1 MSHPAVRRLQT
12 LAETVLA
19 YVRSAP
25 GTYAWLAILLV
36 NTIIMDQFDPR
47 FRYHFVLHHST
58 NLRELSHD
66 PIRVLI
72 SSALWLDGG
81 HWWPY
86 LILYSLFHAPVE
98 RWLGSARWLLVVV
111 ISHVGATYLS
121 QSVVYFNISHGGA
134 PASDAFVPDIGV
146 SYALAGAEGV
156 LAYLITAPWRYFYA
170 TALILYYGTSLFGDT
185 DFTELGHFTA
195 LLLGFACY
203 PLTRARAGSWD
214 PLLSLRSAWTR
225 LRSN

>member
-1 MSHPAVRRLQT
+1 MSHPVARRLHT
-12 LAETVLA
+12 AAETALA

-36 NTIIMDQFDPR
+36 NTIIMDQFSPR

-72 SSALWLDGG
+72 SSALWIDGG

-98 RWLGSARWLLVVV
+98 RWLGSARWLAVVV
-111 ISHVGATYLS
+111 VSHVGATYLS
-121 QSVVYFNISHGGA
+121 QSVVYYNVSHGNA
-134 PASDAFVPDIGV
+134 PPSDAFVPDIGV

-156 LAYLITAPWRYFYA
+156 LAYLITAPWRYIYA
-170 TALILYYGTSLFGDT
+170 AALIVYYGIPLIGDW
-185 DFTELGHFTA
+185 DFTDLGHLSA
-195 LLLGFACY
+195 LLLGLACY
-203 PLTRARAGSWD
+203 PLTRDRVGSWD
-214 PLLSLRSAWTR
+214 PMLSLRSVWTR

>member
-1 MSHPAVRRLQT
+1 MSHPAARYLRT
-12 LAETVLA
+12 ATEDVLA

-25 GTYAWLAILLV
+25 GTYAWLVILLI
-36 NTIIMDQFDPR
+36 NTIIMDHFSPR

-98 RWLGSARWLLVVV
+98 RWLGSWRWLLVVV

-121 QSVVYFNISHGGA
+121 QSVVYYNISHGTA
-134 PASDAFVPDIGV
+134 PASDAFVSDIGV
-146 SYALAGAEGV
+146 SYALAGVEGV
-156 LAYLITAPWRYFYA
+156 LTYLITAPWRYFYVA
-170 TALILYYGTSLFGDT
+170 GLVIYYGVAMLGDW
-185 DFTELGHFTA
+185 DFTDLGHFTA
-195 LLLGFACY
+195 LLLGLACY
-203 PLTRARAGSWD
+203 PLTRDRAGSWD
-214 PLLSLRSAWTR
+214 PVLSLRSVWTR
-225 LRSN
+225 VRSE

>member
-1 MSHPAVRRLQT
+1 MSPPAARRLQT
-12 LAETVLA
+12 LAEAALA

-25 GTYAWLAILLV
+25 GTYAWLAILLI
-36 NTIIMDQFDPR
+36 NTIIMDQFSPR

-58 NLRELSHD
+58 NLRELSHE

-81 HWWPY
+81 RWWPY

-111 ISHVGATYLS
+111 VSHVGATYLS
-121 QSVVYFNISHGGA
+121 QSVVYYNISHGTA
-134 PASDAFVPDIGV
+134 PPSDAFVPDIGV
-146 SYALAGAEGV
+146 SYALAGVEGV
-156 LAYLITAPWRYFYA
+156 LGYLIAPPWRYCYVA
-170 TALILYYGTSLFGDT
+170 ALIVYYGASLIGDR
-185 DFTELGHFTA
+185 DFTDLGHFTA
-195 LLLGFACY
+195 LLLGLACY
-203 PLTRARAGSWD
+203 PLARGRATWD
-214 PLLSLRSAWTR
+214 PVLTLRSVWTR

>member
-1 MSHPAVRRLQT
+1 MSRPAVRRLQT
-12 LAETVLA
+12 VAEAVLA

-36 NTIIMDQFDPR
+36 NKIILDQFDPR

-98 RWLGSARWLLVVV
+98 RWLGSARWLLIVV
-111 ISHVGATYLS
+111 IAHVGATYLS
-121 QSVVYFNISHGGA
+121 QSVVYFNISHGRA

-156 LAYLITAPWRYFYA
+156 LTYLIAAPWRYIYA
-170 TALILYYGTSLFGDT
+170 AALLLYYGRSLFGDT
-185 DFTELGHFTA
+185 DFTDLGHFTA

-203 PLTRARAGSWD
+203 PLIRARATSWD
-214 PLLSLRSAWTR
+214 PVLSLRSVWTR